1 MDKYKFAEISTR
13 PFPSILDVE
22 NPWIFGKTGVVINVS
37 EHEDQRVINIY
48 KKKKINYYHFPLNE
62 ESENMGWENILKA
75 VSVLLNCVHNQIP
88 AIVHCIGGNNRSPLI
103 VECLYFVLYQEHLPD
118 EYKGCFNHLF
128 YNLSNGHIPF
138 ILKEVEHLLSQ
149 LSNAITQDSFTELM

>member
-75 VSVLLNCVHNQIP
+75 VSVLLNCVQNQIP

-103 VECLYFVLYQEHLPD
+103 VECLYD
-118 EYKGCFNHLF
+118 
-128 YNLSNGHIPF
+128 
-138 ILKEVEHLLSQ
+138 
-149 LSNAITQDSFTELM
+149 DSAESVPCVAL

>member
-62 ESENMGWENILKA
+62 ESENMGWLGKYSQSRICFIELCTKSN
-75 VSVLLNCVHNQIP
+75 SSH
-88 AIVHCIGGNNRSPLI
+88 RPL
-103 VECLYFVLYQEHLPD
+103 YWWQ
-118 EYKGCFNHLF
+118 
-128 YNLSNGHIPF
+128 
-138 ILKEVEHLLSQ
+138 
-149 LSNAITQDSFTELM
+149 

>member
-48 KKKKINYYHFPLNE
+48 KKKKIN
-62 ESENMGWENILKA
+62 
-75 VSVLLNCVHNQIP
+75 
-88 AIVHCIGGNNRSPLI
+88 
-103 VECLYFVLYQEHLPD
+103 
-118 EYKGCFNHLF
+118 
-128 YNLSNGHIPF
+128 
-138 ILKEVEHLLSQ
+138 
-149 LSNAITQDSFTELM
+149 